1 MMKKI
6 VVSAL
11 LLGTMAFA
19 EEIYATFSVKADKE
33 ADLVLSST
41 GLVQKIYVDVG
52 DSVKKGE
59 VLLELDND
67 DLQTSL
73 VLAQKQIDLA
83 EVNLRFAKKAYERF
97 VQVKDVV
104 DEEMFDQYDSG
115 YERAAIQ
122 LADAKANLAYKK
134 SLFEKTRLKAPF
146 SGVIASREIELG
158 DGVSSAKMETLFSLI
173 TPQKQK
179 LIVSVDEKYWQ
190 KLKVGQTFSYVV
202 SGSDQQH
209 TGKISKIYPS
219 IDDKL
224 RSVTV
229 EVPATA
235 LKVGLFG
242 HGTIKVD

>member
-1 MMKKI
+1 MMKK
-6 VVSAL
+6 VLVLTL
-11 LLGTMAFA
+11 LLGSVAFA
-19 EEIYATFSVKADKE
+19 EEIYATFNVKADKE

-52 DSVKKGE
+52 DSVKRGE

-67 DLQTSL
+67 DLKTSL

-104 DEEMFDQYDSG
+104 DEELFDQYASD
-115 YERAAIQ
+115 YERAKIK
-122 LADAKANLAYKK
+122 LADANANLAYKR

-158 DGVSSAKMETLFSLI
+158 DGVSSAKMETLFTLI

-179 LIVSVDEKYWQ
+179 LVATVDEKYWR

-202 SGSDQQH
+202 GGSDQQY

-229 EVPATA
+229 EVPAAA

-242 HGTIKVD
+242 HGMIKAD

>member
-6 VVSAL
+6 LVSAL
-11 LLGTMAFA
+11 LVGTMAFA
-19 EEIYATFSVKADKE
+19 EEIYATFNVKADRE
-33 ADLVLSST
+33 ADLVLSSS

-83 EVNLRFAKKAYERF
+83 ELNLRFAKKAYERF

-104 DEEMFDQYDSG
+104 DEELFDQYASS
-115 YERAAIQ
+115 YERAKIQ
-122 LADAKANLAYKK
+122 LADANANLAYKRA
-134 SLFEKTRLKAPF
+134 LFEKTRLKAPF

-158 DGVSSAKMETLFSLI
+158 DGVSSAKMETLFTLI

-190 KLKVGQTFSYVV
+190 KLKVGQAFSYVV
-202 SGSDQQH
+202 GGSDQKH
-209 TGKISKIYPS
+209 SGKISKIYPS
-219 IDDKL
+219 IDDKK

-242 HGTIKVD
+242 HGTIKAD